1 MRFIDIAVPDV
12 LNARIRHLGRRNGVG
27 AADGAR
33 VNHAREANEFSALVD
48 GDLFFTHNVQ
58 VAVNQNLVNRDRQ
71 RTAEGVAGV
80 RAAFTVKGIAARGL
94 DICSRVAEQSLQVAR
109 DGIEAKIGFAI
120 AAGVRRRALA
130 RADVFLQ
137 HNGQCIADV
146 TRAAIFKQRL
156 IAVINRLRGLEN
168 GAVDH
173 WRGPGTGW
181 AVVAPWTNGL
191 DGIKAHPLRVTART
205 VSIG

>member
-1 MRFIDIAVPDV
+1 M
-12 LNARIRHLGRRNGVG
+12 
-27 AADGAR
+27 
-33 VNHAREANEFSALVD
+33 
-48 GDLFFTHNVQ
+48 Q
-58 VAVNQNLVNRDRQ
+58 VAVNQYTVNRDRQ

-80 RAAFTVKGIAARGL
+80 RAAFAVKGIAAGRVH
-94 DICSRVAEQSLQVAR
+94 ISTRVAEQPFEIAWH
-109 DGIEAKIGFAI
+109 GIEAKIGFAI

-168 GAVDH
+168 GAVYH
-173 WRGPGTGW
+173 WRGAG
-181 AVVAPWTNGL
+181 NGL
-191 DGIKAHPLRVTART
+191 GSRRT
-205 VSIG
+205 LDPMV